1 MSICAEYWIFGVCVC
16 VCGNEM
22 LIVYA
27 VIDKLRVDE
36 LELAS

>member
-1 MSICAEYWIFGVCVC
+1 MSICAEYWIFGVC